1 MAHDSVAPA
10 VPVDQQ
16 QSSADARGKWRYQNF
31 VEDSEASDAEFEPK
45 EFSRCQTDIHP
56 SYSQLGN
63 LDSFDSVPQLPEL
76 TKSGLEL
83 QQQLIRLFPP
93 VPNAGT
99 DLGNHPP
106 GSFASAPQFPEFTRS
121 QPELQQ
127 QRPNNAFLS
136 NLTAYRTRK
145 SQPPDRLESIAT
157 ELLAES
163 FKLPQRSPS
172 APAFNSV
179 GRLAR
184 DSPIIMTNDAATQ
197 QATLPPT
204 NPRANI
210 TLSDFDRTDI
220 LCILTPTTPTAYQ
233 ALELVA
239 ATAEHHILQ
248 YYKKHST
255 PDAATSTDQG
265 VVNSEAPAE
274 PKTKPSLDIAL
285 RMSSVIISPAFG
297 FVFGRDQARSDL
309 LISNGGRVSGRH
321 FRIYVNPSGSLM
333 CQDTSTNGTH
343 VDSQFLRKKVLPTDF
358 GDQIT
363 LHNGSVIEIQVNERM
378 ESMRF
383 IVQVPDRSGVSALYG
398 SKLDQYIDFMDQMK
412 RRRQA
417 EQNRKEN
424 GFPLDTVPA
433 PLPQFGRTLHGNKL
447 SARAN
452 RALVAGT
459 EPYNH
464 GIQWNGGDR
473 YRFTA
478 VLGKGAFATVY
489 KAARRADGE
498 LFAAKEIQ
506 KKAFAKGGVLDRR
519 VDQEL
524 NIIKQL
530 QHDNIVRYI
539 EHQDTTEFLY
549 IVMELVPEG
558 DLQTVLQTHRCISGF
573 QGQSVASQM
582 CEALKYLHDRNI
594 THRDIKPDNI
604 LIQSSDPYVFKL
616 SDFGLSKVVEDNKTF
631 LNSFCGTYLYC
642 APEVYPGY
650 HQYATGDSK
659 PEPKG
664 RRAKGR
670 SSIKPKPMQPYTT
683 AVDTWS
689 LAAVLYH
696 LLCGDPPY
704 TGSTQD
710 YGARILDSM
719 MSKPVDYGKLLK
731 VGASPDAIDFISK
744 MLIIDPSMRMSDD
757 DCLAHPWVMA
767 YKKPKEISEESE
779 DLELQTQAAA
789 RPTDRTIRDDA
800 RTEEDSQSNFERLA
814 SQLRLNDVG
823 NEEDLHDM
831 EELSSE
837 YLEDIGEMI
846 EDVGQSR
853 PKAQDQR
860 EVDAMS
866 DPSFEEYIHRYPSS
880 SQVQAAQQRQGN
892 NLFGQISPAALR
904 SSGTLGREARRA
916 LEIASHQDRA
926 GLSADD
932 FHYAGASQL
941 SATDFPNTPNLPRS
955 THPRQ
960 NMDFG
965 QAAPSLL
972 GAESMVDKLHMDST
986 MADVADFD
994 NDKQPPTSRLPGA
1007 EEHILQTGKHPSTRS
1022 DDDLYTA
1029 TPPRSRRR
1037 LDGPSSDV
1045 RESKR
1050 IRIHDTQLDPG
1061 TIGFE
1066 AKHAETTNTNPMGYK
1081 QPAITGDGSTEQNTS
1096 NIAAAVPTKQTTSQ
1110 QGLISATKAP
1120 ASTSS
1125 SSATEAE
1132 SITIPAPTTLP
1143 PPTAPAVS
1151 SPRAPPHPPSLINY
1165 GTLSTTTDSI
1175 AFPTITLRQR
1185 LTTFGRHPVC
1195 DHQWPSAHDTR
1206 VPKFA
1211 FDIAFWRRGLERS
1224 LEQDP
1229 HCPWQNDKELQTII
1243 HTRTSAAIWVNGIML
1258 TRAAE
1263 AGKVN
1268 YGVLRTGDVVCVF
1281 QGEKEC
1287 LKFQVEIRIG
1297 MSKAARKQG
1306 DQAAFE
1312 VVTEDEKDGS
1322 ASHGSGSQ
1330 GQDGGGKAAH
1340 SADRDAAP
1348 PLTTRSQD

>member
-1 MAHDSVAPA
+1 MAHHSAAPA
-10 VPVDQQ
+10 TSIDQQ
-16 QSSADARGKWRYQNF
+16 HSSADARTEWRYRNF
-31 VEDSEASDAEFEPK
+31 VEDSEASDAEVEPE
-45 EFSRCQTDIHP
+45 EFPGGKIDIHP
-56 SYSQLGN
+56 SDSQLGN
-63 LDSFDSVPQLPEL
+63 LNSFDSVPQLPEL

-93 VPNAGT
+93 VPNLGA

-106 GSFASAPQFPEFTRS
+106 GSFDFAPQFPGFIRS
-121 QPELQQ
+121 QLEVQQ
-127 QRPNNAFLS
+127 QRPKNAFVS
-136 NLTAYRTRK
+136 NLTAGRTRK
-145 SQPPDRLESIAT
+145 NHPPDRLESVAT

-163 FKLPQRSPS
+163 FKLPQRSPPE
-172 APAFNSV
+172 PAFNSV

-184 DSPIIMTNDAATQ
+184 DNPIIMTDDSATQ
-197 QATLPPT
+197 QAILPPT
-204 NPRANI
+204 HPRAKI

-220 LCILTPTTPTAYQ
+220 LCILTPTTPAAYS

-239 ATAEHHILQ
+239 ETAEHHILQ
-248 YYKKHST
+248 YYKKGST
-255 PDAATSTDQG
+255 PDATTSTDPI
-265 VVNSEAPAE
+265 VVSGKAPSK
-274 PKTKPSLDIAL
+274 PKAKPSLDIAL

-297 FVFGRDQARSDL
+297 FVFGRDRTRSDL
-309 LISNGGRVSGRH
+309 LISKIGRVSGRH

-343 VDSQFLRKKVLPTDF
+343 VDSQLLRKRCLPTDF

-363 LHNGSVIEIQVNERM
+363 LHSGSVIEIQVDEYM

-383 IVQVPDRSGVSALYG
+383 IVQVPDRSGVSVLYG
-398 SKLDQYIDFMDQMK
+398 SKLNQYIDFMDQMK

-417 EQNRKEN
+417 EQNRMDN
-424 GFPLDTVPA
+424 GFPVDTIPA

-464 GIQWNGGDR
+464 GMLWNGGDG
-473 YRFTA
+473 YHVTA

-489 KAARRADGE
+489 KLARRADGE
-498 LFAAKEIQ
+498 LFAAKEIE

-539 EHQDTTEFLY
+539 EHHDTPECLY
-549 IVMELVPEG
+549 ILMELVPGG
-558 DLQTVLQTHRCISGF
+558 DLQTVLQTQHLISEF
-573 QGQSVASQM
+573 AGQSVASQM

-650 HQYATGDSK
+650 HQYVTGDNK

-719 MSKPVDYGKLLK
+719 MSKSVDYGKLLR
-731 VGASPDAIDFISK
+731 VGVSRDAIDFISK
-744 MLIIDPSMRMSDD
+744 MLVIDPSMRMSDN
-757 DCLAHPWVMA
+757 DCLAHPFVLA
-767 YKKPKEISEESE
+767 DKRPKEISEESE

-789 RPTDRTIRDDA
+789 RPTGHTIRDDA
-800 RTEEDSQSNFERLA
+800 RTEENSQTNFERLA
-814 SQLRLNDVG
+814 SQLSINDAR
-823 NEEDLHDM
+823 NKEDLHDM
-831 EELSSE
+831 DELSSE

-846 EDVGQSR
+846 EDVGPSE
-853 PKAQDQR
+853 PKTRDQR
-860 EVDAMS
+860 ELDAMS
-866 DPSFEEYIHRYPSS
+866 DPSFEEYIHQYPSG

-916 LEIASHQDRA
+916 LEIASQNRA
-926 GLSADD
+926 GSSADE
-932 FHYAGASQL
+932 FPYAGSSPL
-941 SATDFPNTPNLPRS
+941 SATDFPNPPNLPKS
-955 THPRQ
+955 THPGH

-972 GAESMVDKLHMDST
+972 GAESMVDKLHMDSI
-986 MADVADFD
+986 MADVADLD
-994 NDKQPPTSRLPGA
+994 TDKQRPTSRVPGA
-1007 EEHILQTGKHPSTRS
+1007 EEHVLQAGKHQSIRS

-1037 LDGPSSDV
+1037 LDEPSSDL

-1050 IRIHDTQLDPG
+1050 IRIHDMQLDPG

-1066 AKHAETTNTNPMGYK
+1066 TKPAETTKTNPMGNK

-1096 NIAAAVPTKQTTSQ
+1096 KYAAAIPTKQTTNLRD
-1110 QGLISATKAP
+1110 LISATKAP

-1125 SSATEAE
+1125 SSTTKAVSVA
-1132 SITIPAPTTLP
+1132 IPAPTILPLPATPAISSPFAP
-1143 PPTAPAVS
+1143 PP
-1151 SPRAPPHPPSLINY
+1151 PPSLIDY
-1165 GTLSTTTDSI
+1165 GTLTTTPDSI
-1175 AFPTITLRQR
+1175 PFPAITLEQR
-1185 LTTFGRHPVC
+1185 LTTFGRHPAC
-1195 DHQWPSAHDTR
+1195 DHQWPSARDTR

-1229 HCPWQNDKELQTII
+1229 HRTWQNDKELQTII
-1243 HTRTSAAIWVNGIML
+1243 HTRTSAAIWVNGTIL
-1258 TRAAE
+1258 TKAAE
-1263 AGKVN
+1263 TGKVN

-1281 QGEKEC
+1281 QGKEC
-1287 LKFQVEIRIG
+1287 LQFRVEIRIG
-1297 MSKAARKQG
+1297 TSKQARKQAG
-1306 DQAAFE
+1306 EAFE
-1312 VVTEDEKDGS
+1312 VVTEDEKDGG
-1322 ASHGSGSQ
+1322 ASHGTAPE
-1330 GQDGGGKAAH
+1330 GQGGGEEVVHGAEL
-1340 SADRDAAP
+1340 DAAP
-1348 PLTTRSQD
+1348 WPPPRTSQG